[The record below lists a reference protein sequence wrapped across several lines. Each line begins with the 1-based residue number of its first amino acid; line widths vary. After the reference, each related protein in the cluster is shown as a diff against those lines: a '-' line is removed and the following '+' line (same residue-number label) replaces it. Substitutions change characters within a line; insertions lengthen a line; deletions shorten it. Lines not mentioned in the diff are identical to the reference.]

1 MYISIL
7 DLINGIIFARG
18 HEVLWGRNNT
28 LVVHEKP
35 LNLDREGIEMKYET
49 IKDLG
54 SYGKEH
60 TLY

>member
-1 MYISIL
+1 MYIGRL
-7 DLINGIIFARG
+7 NLINGGLFARC
-18 HEVLWGRNNT
+18 HDVLWGRNNT